1 MAGLPKVEFLDR
13 RYETNLLLE
22 TTLGPAF
29 RASGVQKH
37 ETFLK
42 SVFPQDREYETNP
55 IALGRFASTASRG
68 CFVEQRV
75 RDKSGEADSAS
86 REYETNRPMDSAR
99 PAGSHPNDP
108 I

>member
-55 IALGRFASTASRG
+55 TALARSTSTASRDR
-68 CFVEQRV
+68 CAEQRV
-75 RDKSGEADSAS
+75 RDKSGVD
-86 REYETNRPMDSAR
+86 
-99 PAGSHPNDP
+99 G
-108 I
+108 